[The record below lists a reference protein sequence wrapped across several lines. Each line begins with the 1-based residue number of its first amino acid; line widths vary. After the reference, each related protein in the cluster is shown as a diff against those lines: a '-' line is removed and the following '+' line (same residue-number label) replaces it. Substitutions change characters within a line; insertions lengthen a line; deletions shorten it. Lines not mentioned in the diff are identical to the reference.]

1 MRPIWRIG
9 SIACLLLLRSCS
21 PCLAQVGNSNV
32 EHVHIEAG
40 RAPVAKSV
48 KSVPMSPIQKAD
60 AGERIQLVR
69 LTSTDIPEPVKQ
81 ACYSVARVTLDQ
93 GRSAQMG
100 SATYLGNGLW
110 LTNRHVVEGGA
121 GRYSVKLKTGETLDA
136 KVNSISQGNA
146 DLAVVET
153 IDLDSQISPVIISN
167 DEPRPGMVVYPSGFD
182 HGRLDQHICWPA
194 QIVNIFADGDIE
206 SKGLSAR
213 KGSISGNSGGP
224 TFTSDGQLLAP
235 LFANGGSDGNCT
247 STGTGTCIT
256 VNSFACRT
264 YLLPWR
270 ERIMRSLTGRGGC
283 YGGSCPPQ
291 GMQMQ
296 PRQYQGPIQPPQ
308 YLIPASP
315 QAQFQPQF
323 QQQPQINNI
332 PSYQP
337 QPQLPPQP
345 APATVVPAAP
355 VAPQVTA
362 GPVGPKGDQ
371 GPQGASGPKGD
382 PGEITQQHL
391 AIVAAEVRKS
401 LAADPGIRGPQG
413 PAGPAGA
420 AATIDTEAIVAEV
433 LRRLPETRVMLVDGQ
448 TKKVIDDERYKPGE
462 AIVFDINKLLR
473 STSSK

>member
-1 MRPIWRIG
+1 MRPIWRIS

-21 PCLAQVGNSNV
+21 PCLAQGDGAAGGV
-32 EHVHIEAG
+32 EHIHLEAG
-40 RAPVAKSV
+40 RAPVSKPMS
-48 KSVPMSPIQKAD
+48 MSPILKAD
-60 AGERIQLVR
+60 ASERIQLVK

-81 ACYSVARVTLDQ
+81 ACYSVGRVTLDQ

-121 GRYSVKLKTGETLDA
+121 GRYSLKLKTGQVLDA
-136 KVNSISQGNA
+136 KVNSISRGNA

-153 IDLDSQISPVIISN
+153 IDLDEQIAPVVISN
-167 DEPRPGMVVYPSGFD
+167 DEPQPGMVVYPSGFD
-182 HGRLDQHICWPA
+182 HGRIDQHICWPA

-206 SKGLSAR
+206 SEGLSAR

-224 TFTSDGQLLAP
+224 TFTANGQLLAP

-270 ERIMRSLTGRGGC
+270 ERIMRSLTGRGC
-283 YGGSCPPQ
+283 YGGSCQPQ
-291 GMQMQ
+291 G
-296 PRQYQGPIQPPQ
+296 QYQQQQQQGPIQPQQ
-308 YLIPASP
+308 YLIPSSP
-315 QAQFQPQF
+315 QGAQF
-323 QQQPQINNI
+323 QQQPQANNI

-337 QPQLPPQP
+337 QPQLQP
-345 APATVVPAAP
+345 APIAPA
-355 VAPQVTA
+355 APQVTA

-371 GPQGASGPKGD
+371 GPQGAPGPKGD

-391 AIVAAEVRKS
+391 AIIADKVREA
-401 LAADPGIRGPQG
+401 LAADSTMRGPVG
-413 PAGPAGA
+413 PAGPAGQS
-420 AATIDTEAIVAEV
+420 ATVDTEAIVQEV
-433 LRRLPETRVMLVDGQ
+433 LRRMPNMRVVLVDGN
-448 TKKVIDDERYKPGE
+448 TKRIIDDETYKPGE
-462 AIVFDINKLLR
+462 ALVFDINKLIKSR
-473 STSSK
+473 